1 MDKRLMFATIAV
13 LLAISSVFVYAV
25 TTAEF
30 ENVNVVGNLQV
41 TDGNIRVTNGSI
53 IGTVS
58 GNVTTNQVTG
68 LNSTIDNRIYRAT
81 INDTQV
87 SGLNATVDNR
97 IYLAQINVSRV
108 LGFGAAVDELIYLS
122 TINASQVNG
131 LNDTI
136 DLRIALNSTE
146 VLNTTIDTRINL
158 ASLNYSH
165 IANASF
171 PAACPLGAITD
182 LEGVVCSGNTTQLFN
197 DTMTGENTTVNT
209 LNALV
214 GISAN
219 SSVGYTGNVTVGN
232 ASNNGSCNLT
242 FKYGL
247 MISSDC

>member
-122 TINASQVNG
+122 
-131 LNDTI
+131 
-136 DLRIALNSTE
+136 
-146 VLNTTIDTRINL
+146 
-158 ASLNYSH
+158 
-165 IANASF
+165 
-171 PAACPLGAITD
+171 
-182 LEGVVCSGNTTQLFN
+182 
-197 DTMTGENTTVNT
+197 
-209 LNALV
+209 
-214 GISAN
+214 
-219 SSVGYTGNVTVGN
+219 
-232 ASNNGSCNLT
+232 
-242 FKYGL
+242 
-247 MISSDC
+247 